1 MEDFVMHTMAPLFI
15 GIIMVG
21 VTVLMV
27 GMVVHF
33 IREFL
38 N

>member
-1 MEDFVMHTMAPLFI
+1 MEDFVMHTIAPIFI
-15 GIIMVG
+15 GIIMIG
-21 VTVLMV
+21 VAVLMV